1 MTSDLGVSSKALS
14 LARAIDR
21 LAPGDY
27 VVQLEKRT
35 RHDEGGEFEMLDF
48 QIMEKITT
56 EMVGNYGKSSSTT
69 DQ

>member
-21 LAPGDY
+21 LPTGDY

-35 RHDEGGEFEMLDF
+35 RNDEGGEFETMDF

-56 EMVGNYGKSSSTT
+56 EMVGNYGKDSSTT
-69 DQ
+69 D